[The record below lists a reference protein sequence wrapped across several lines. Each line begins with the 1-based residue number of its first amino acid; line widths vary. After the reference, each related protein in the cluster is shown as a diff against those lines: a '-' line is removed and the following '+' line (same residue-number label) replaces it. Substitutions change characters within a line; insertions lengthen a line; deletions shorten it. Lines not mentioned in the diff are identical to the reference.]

1 MNRISGSE
9 KGKPGGWYRS
19 IGWIHQSARRLCAY
33 NGRSEA
39 STKRPP
45 GYGKPIADHSIYPE
59 ISHLRHGKVIQA
71 TCGVAVGGLA
81 NFSSRM
87 TAEPQ
92 LIREDPSQMEACL
105 MKGAPRNNKDPR
117 PWTGILISYYSLPSF
132 GFVPAAIVLVPFFL
146 PPSLPLV
153 SPDISI
159 LRASQPRY
167 YDTTLQP
174 HYEETRRYIAGSLVL
189 GPVNATVV

>member
-9 KGKPGGWYRS
+9 KGKLGGWYRS
-19 IGWIHQSARRLCAY
+19 IGWIYQSARRLCAY

-92 LIREDPSQMEACL
+92 LIREDPSQRRHVWWKVLPKIIMILDLEQEFLFRTTVFLRLDLYLQRLFLSHFSYRLHCHSSHL
-105 MKGAPRNNKDPR
+105 TSPFWGHPNPVITIQPFSLIMKRHDV
-117 PWTGILISYYSLPSF
+117 T
-132 GFVPAAIVLVPFFL
+132 
-146 PPSLPLV
+146 
-153 SPDISI
+153 
-159 LRASQPRY
+159 
-167 YDTTLQP
+167 
-174 HYEETRRYIAGSLVL
+174 
-189 GPVNATVV
+189 